1 MTLENTVTDI
11 FTGAPTDERLAKEM
25 AVYTLLDEL
34 GILYQRVDHPAAM
47 TIEACQNIDKILG
60 IHICKNLFLCNRQ
73 KTDFY
78 LLLMPGDK
86 PFKTKDLSQQ
96 IGSARLSFGEASYME
111 EFLNIT
117 PGSVSIMGLMN
128 DTENRVRLLIDEDVF
143 NEEYLGFH
151 PCINTS
157 SMKTLS
163 KDIWEKFLP
172 AVHHDYTIVK
182 L

>member
-1 MTLENTVTDI
+1 MSVEQTYYQI
-11 FTGAPTDERLAKEM
+11 FTTAPDDERIPKEA
-25 AVYTLLDEL
+25 AVYSLLEKLDIPYER
-34 GILYQRVDHPAAM
+34 IDHPIAM
-47 TIEACQNIDKILG
+47 TIDACEQIDEVFH

-96 IGSARLSFGEASYME
+96 IGAARLSFADACFME

-128 DTENRVRLLIDEDVF
+128 DQANRVRLLIDEDIF
-143 NEEYLGFH
+143 NEEYIAFH
-151 PCINTS
+151 PCINS
-157 SMKTLS
+157 SSVKTKS
-163 KDIWEKFLP
+163 VDIWKKFLP
-172 AVHHDYTIVK
+172 AVNHGYTIVK

>member
-1 MTLENTVTDI
+1 MSLQDTYYQIYTT
-11 FTGAPTDERLAKEM
+11 APTDERIPKET
-25 AVYTLLDEL
+25 AVYELLEKLDIPYER
-34 GILYQRVDHPAAM
+34 IDHPIAM
-47 TIEACQNIDKILG
+47 TIEACEEIDKVFQ

-78 LLLMPGDK
+78 LLLMPGSK

-96 IGSARLSFGEASYME
+96 IGAARLSFADAAFME

-128 DTENRVRLLIDEDVF
+128 DHENRVRLLIDEDVF
-143 NEEYLGFH
+143 NEEYIGFH
-151 PCINTS
+151 PCINS
-157 SMKTLS
+157 SSVKTKA
-163 KDIWEKFLP
+163 KDIWNIFLP
-172 AVHHDYTIVK
+172 AVHHDYTIVR